1 MSVVAGDAGKR
12 SPAQLLA
19 FAPQSAAKPL
29 GYDLQATTRVDGPP
43 SRETDGLVR
52 ATRACASRE
61 STVHSHPLEGPRDRA
76 DELKVNGT
84 ARPGTS

>member
-19 FAPQSAAKPL
+19 FAPQSAAKPR
-29 GYDLQATTRVDGPP
+29 GYDFQATTRVDGLP
-43 SRETDGLVR
+43 SRETHGLVR
-52 ATRACASRE
+52 ATRACAPRE
-61 STVHSHPLEGPRDRA
+61 SNVLSPALEGPGDRA